1 MRRFF
6 QYLAVFILGIILAV
20 ALAEFIL
27 ANTHFIDTPP
37 GLFKPSPTRAFEH
50 HPGFHGKD
58 IRGNPILINSMG
70 LRDGEYALRKPE
82 GVFRI
87 LVLGDSVAFGDGIRA
102 QDTFVKKLEVGLNP
116 NPRGVKVEVLN
127 GGVRGYNTFQE
138 LQLLKE
144 VGLRYEPDWVI
155 LAYVLNDAEP
165 MEKQAGLINKKF
177 TRFIGLKDFIK
188 QHSYLYAFLRRNME
202 LLRHRVTPR
211 EFLETYDRQFD
222 PASPGW
228 RVSKEALRE
237 MKSLADERRIRL
249 LVAVFPRLV
258 GLKTD
263 ETYPAQGIQNQVVQT
278 AGKELGIDTL
288 DLLPALKGYDAES
301 LKVTKTD
308 TFHLNPQGH
317 DIVARAL
324 KRYVFE
330 KFLSG
335 PGN

>member
-1 MRRFF
+1 MKILNSF
-6 QYLAVFILGIILAV
+6 LTLGLGICVSVLS
-20 ALAEFIL
+20 AEIIL

-37 GLFKPSPTRAFEH
+37 GLFQRSPTRAFEH
-50 HPGFHGKD
+50 RPNFRGRD

-70 LRDGEYALRKPE
+70 LRDREYAPRKPE

-87 LVLGDSVAFGDGIRA
+87 LVLGDSVVFGDGIRA
-102 QDTFVKKLEVGLNP
+102 QDTFVKKLEAGLNP
-116 NPRGVKVEVLN
+116 NPRGLKVEAPN

-138 LQLLKE
+138 LRLLKE
-144 VGLRYEPDWVI
+144 VGLKLEPDLVI

-177 TRFIGLKDFIK
+177 TRLIGLKDFIK

-228 RVSKEALRE
+228 RVSKESLRE

-258 GLKTD
+258 GLKAD
-263 ETYPAQGIQNQVVQT
+263 ETYPAQAIQDQVVQT
-278 AGKELGIDTL
+278 SGKELGIDTL
-288 DLLPALKGYDAES
+288 DLLPALKGQDAET
-301 LKVTKTD
+301 LKVTRTD
-308 TFHLNPQGH
+308 TFHLNPYGH
-317 DIVARAL
+317 RVVAGIL
-324 KRYVFE
+324 KKYILE
-330 KFLSG
+330 KYL
-335 PGN
+335 